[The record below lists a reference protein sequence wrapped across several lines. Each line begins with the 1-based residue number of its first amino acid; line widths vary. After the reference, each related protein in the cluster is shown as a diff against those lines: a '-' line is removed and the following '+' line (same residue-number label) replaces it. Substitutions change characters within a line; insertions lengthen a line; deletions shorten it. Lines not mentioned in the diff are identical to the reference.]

1 MKKRLIQAALVWV
14 LTIILAVSAF
24 TILITDPAPVPEK
37 TVGLEE
43 EAEETMQTIQTTLA
57 EKQNVR
63 AAILGDSIAKG
74 YSRDKDL
81 VITPY
86 GNLVMEELA
95 EEDLFSYD
103 LENYGKNGL
112 DCTGMNTDIL
122 TDEAVR
128 ASISNADVLFIT
140 VGSNDLLNTFKNSVR
155 EILETETSFRSVDEA
170 SEALTQ
176 SVAENPMLIL
186 KVIEAI
192 QNWDYES
199 FEEQWVQMMET
210 VRSLKKEDTWIVVT
224 NIYNPASNLELPS
237 TMNRVIEEIIRNM
250 NQIMEAHAEEF
261 EYHVADVYHTDVYE
275 HVQEDGIH
283 PDQNGQQIIADRILI
298 HK

>member
-1 MKKRLIQAALVWV
+1 MGADNYSCGKCIYHIDYRSGAGTGENGGVGGRSRGDDADN
-14 LTIILAVSAF
+14 
-24 TILITDPAPVPEK
+24 TDYTGRK
-37 TVGLEE
+37 TEC
-43 EAEETMQTIQTTLA
+43 
-57 EKQNVR
+57 
-63 AAILGDSIAKG
+63 
-74 YSRDKDL
+74 
-81 VITPY
+81 PCH
-86 GNLVMEELA
+86 
-95 EEDLFSYD
+95 LFSYD

-112 DCTGMNTDIL
+112 DCTGMNTDIQ

-128 ASISNADVLFIT
+128 ASISNADALFIT
-140 VGSNDLLNTFKNSVR
+140 VGSNDLLNTFKSSVR
-155 EILETETSFRSVDEA
+155 EILETETRFRSVDEA